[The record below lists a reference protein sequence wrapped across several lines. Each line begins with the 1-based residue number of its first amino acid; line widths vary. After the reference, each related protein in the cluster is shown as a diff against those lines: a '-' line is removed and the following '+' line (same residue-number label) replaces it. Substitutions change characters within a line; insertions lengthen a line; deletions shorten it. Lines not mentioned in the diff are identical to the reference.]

1 MAKDAPNSD
10 SISNPPQ
17 CARCPLPSAFTLR
30 LHPLCPTHITQ
41 YIHTKTIKRL
51 ETFRTRY
58 SSPNDP
64 PRRLLLALSF
74 GVSSTSL
81 LQILDWHLA
90 GQRERVGRAG
100 VEVRVVWVRG
110 FNEVGTGREG
120 QGGGEQEER
129 LERLRERYP
138 AHAFETLELASVLDL
153 IPGLATSLPPDP
165 DLDASVPASQR
176 LDALLTSL
184 PSASSRADLKRTLL
198 HRLLLHHASATSCSA
213 LLYGSTTTLLAERT
227 LAEVASGK
235 GFALPQLITDTPA
248 SPSEG
253 GVQILHPLRDVLRK
267 EIQIYA
273 SLVAPPLAPL
283 LLHEAPVGAKA
294 VVNSRDATIEGL
306 MRGYFEGVEEG
317 FPAVV
322 SNVVRTVGKL
332 QAQPQLSRV
341 EKVAECGVCGLAFVQ
356 EGEVE
361 RSRVCGGCA
370 RMLGG
375 VAMS

>member
-1 MAKDAPNSD
+1 MAVPD
-10 SISNPPQ
+10 SPPA
-17 CARCPLPSAFTLR
+17 CARCPLPSHAVLR

-100 VEVRVVWVRG
+100 VSVRVVWVKG
-110 FNEVGTGREG
+110 FDEG
-120 QGGGEQEER
+120 KTEGEGGAEER
-129 LERLRERYP
+129 MERLRSRYA
-138 AHAFETLELASVLDL
+138 AHEFATLDLASVLDL
-153 IPGLATSLPPDP
+153 VPDLQTSLSAHQP
-165 DLDASVPASQR
+165 LDTSLSASQR
-176 LDALLTSL
+176 LTVLLTSL

-198 HRLLLHHASATSCSA
+198 HRLLMHHASAKSCSA

-248 SPSEG
+248 ASSEG
-253 GVQILHPLRDVLRK
+253 DVQVLHPLRDVLRK

-273 SLVAPPLAPL
+273 SLVSPPLTDL
-283 LLHEAPVGAKA
+283 LVPEQPVGAKA

-332 QAQPQLSRV
+332 QAQPILSRE
-341 EKVAECGVCGLAFVQ
+341 EKVAECEVCGLNFVR

-361 RSRVCGGCA
+361 RSRVCGGCV
-370 RMLGG
+370 RMLGH
-375 VAMS
+375 AS

>member
-1 MAKDAPNSD
+1 MAVPDPPTA
-10 SISNPPQ
+10 SNATSTLT
-17 CARCPLPSAFTLR
+17 CARCPLPSHAVLR
-30 LHPLCPTHITQ
+30 LHPLCPTHIIQ

-100 VEVRVVWVRG
+100 VEVLVVWVRG
-110 FNEVGTGREG
+110 FDDGGKDGEG
-120 QGGGEQEER
+120 HAEGEER
-129 LERLRERYP
+129 WRRLRERYP
-138 AHAFETLELASVLDL
+138 AHEFETLELASVLDL
-153 IPGLATSLPPDP
+153 VPGLQTSLPTIS
-165 DLDASVPASQR
+165 DLDSSAPASHR
-176 LDALLTSL
+176 LDHLLATL

-248 SPSEG
+248 APSSSS
-253 GVQILHPLRDVLRK
+253 VQVLHPLRDVLRK

-273 SLVAPPLAPL
+273 SLVTPPLTDL
-283 LLHEAPVGAKA
+283 LIPEEPVGAKA

-332 QAQPQLSRV
+332 QVQPQPSR
-341 EKVAECGVCGLAFVQ
+341 EERVAACEVCGLDFVR

-361 RSRVCGGCA
+361 RSRVCGGCV
-370 RMLGG
+370 RMLGSP
-375 VAMS
+375 V

>member
-30 LHPLCPTHITQ
+30 LHPLCPTHIIQ

-74 GVSSTSL
+74 GVSSMSL

-90 GQRERVGRAG
+90 GQKERVGRAG
-100 VEVRVVWVRG
+100 VEVRVVSVRG
-110 FNEVGTGREG
+110 FDEGVGEG
-120 QGGGEQEER
+120 MGKGEER

-138 AHAFETLELASVLDL
+138 AHEFEALELASVLDL
-153 IPGLATSLPPDP
+153 VPSLQTSLPPDP
-165 DLDASVPASQR
+165 DLDASAPASQR

-248 SPSEG
+248 ASSSSS
-253 GVQILHPLRDVLRK
+253 VQILHPLRDVLRK

-273 SLVAPPLAPL
+273 SLVSPPLTSL
-283 LLHEAPVGAKA
+283 LIPEQPVGAKA

-332 QAQPQLSRV
+332 QAQPQLSRE
-341 EKVAECGVCGLAFVQ
+341 EKVEGCEVCGLDFVQ

-361 RSRVCGGCA
+361 RSRVCGGCV

-375 VAMS
+375 VTVS

>member
-1 MAKDAPNSD
+1 MAHDPPNNPP
-10 SISNPPQ
+10 ISGPPQ
-17 CARCPLPSAFTLR
+17 CARCPLPSLAVLR

-81 LQILDWHLA
+81 LQILDLHLA

-100 VEVRVVWVRG
+100 VEVRVLWVRG
-110 FNEVGTGREG
+110 FNEGEEGKEEGEG
-120 QGGGEQEER
+120 QGEGRMQ
-129 LERLRERYP
+129 RLRERHP
-138 AHAFETLELASVLDL
+138 AHEFATLELASVLNL
-153 IPGLATSLPPDP
+153 VPGLATSLLPNP
-165 DLDASVPASQR
+165 DLDASTPTSHR

-198 HRLLLHHASATSCSA
+198 HRLLLHHASSTHCSA

-248 SPSEG
+248 TTSEG

-273 SLVAPPLAPL
+273 SLVSPTLTSFLIP
-283 LLHEAPVGAKA
+283 EQPVGAKA

-332 QAQPQLSRV
+332 QVQPKLERE
-341 EKVAECGVCGLAFVQ
+341 EKVADCEVCGLDFVQ

-361 RSRVCGGCA
+361 RSRVCGGCV
-370 RMLGG
+370 RMLGH
-375 VAMS
+375 AS